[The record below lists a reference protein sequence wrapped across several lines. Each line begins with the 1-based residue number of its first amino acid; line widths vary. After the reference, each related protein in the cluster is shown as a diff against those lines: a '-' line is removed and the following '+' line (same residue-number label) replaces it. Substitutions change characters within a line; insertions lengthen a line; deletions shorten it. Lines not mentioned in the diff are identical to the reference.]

1 MLLELSLFKTYYLNL
16 KFNLKLSLYLYKANV
31 QIYLNS
37 CKGMNFKPNLLS
49 LLNKH
54 FGYSEFRENQLQIID
69 CVLENKNTL
78 VIMPTGGGKSL
89 CYQLSAIAAEGT
101 AIIISPLIALMKN
114 QVDVLKGLFDADGV
128 ANVFNSSLTQTEREI
143 VKKQIND
150 GTTKLLYLA
159 PESLTK
165 QKNIDFLKNQKISF
179 VAVDEAHCISEWGH
193 DFRPDYRKLNQAVNE
208 INPELNIIA
217 LTATATPKVQD
228 DIIKNLRLKDVQI
241 YKSSFNRPNLFY
253 EVKHKTDNVNKDVI
267 SFIKKNDGKSG
278 IVYCLSRKKVDE
290 ITNLLQLNNIN
301 ALPYHAGYES
311 KVRSTNQEHFLM
323 HRCDVIVATIAFG
336 MGIDKPDIR
345 YVIHYDIPKSLEA
358 YYQETGR
365 AGRDGGEGHCLAF
378 YSYDDIEKLEKFLS
392 AKPVSERE
400 KGLALLEDVASYSET
415 SSNRRKVLLNYFG
428 EDYDEINGKGANMDD
443 NSSNP
448 KQKNEVKD
456 EVLIVLNTII
466 KNKESLKIKDLSK
479 LIISN
484 GNDITIKDE
493 IFKKL
498 NSENKT
504 RLNLIFWK
512 SLIRNLIVNG
522 YLQKKVEDYG
532 IIKVM
537 EKGNEFL
544 NVPHSYM
551 MPIDKDFNDDGLSKN
566 IKSNSDQVIDKILYK
581 ILIDERLKLSIEF
594 NIPPFA
600 VFQES
605 SINEM
610 TYKYPLNYDELSMI
624 SGVGEGKSK
633 KFGER
638 IISIISK
645 YCDENNIER
654 EQDFLIKSTGSK
666 STLKLFIIQSVDK
679 KLSISEIADSKN
691 LSYNDILDEI
701 QTIVFSGTKLDLS
714 YLINDIFDE
723 DSQEELY
730 DFLIE
735 TKTDDVQILFDEFND
750 DFEEDDLKLYR
761 IHFYCKV
768 AF

>member
-1 MLLELSLFKTYYLNL
+1 
-16 KFNLKLSLYLYKANV
+16 
-31 QIYLNS
+31 
-37 CKGMNFKPNLLS
+37 MNFKPNLLS

-544 NVPHSYM
+544 NVPYSYM

>member
-1 MLLELSLFKTYYLNL
+1 
-16 KFNLKLSLYLYKANV
+16 
-31 QIYLNS
+31 
-37 CKGMNFKPNLLS
+37 MNFKPNLLS

-165 QKNIDFLKNQKISF
+165 QKNIDFLKNQNISF

-428 EDYDEINGKGANMDD
+428 EDYDEINGNGANMDD

-624 SGVGEGKSK
+624 LGVGEGKSK

>member
-1 MLLELSLFKTYYLNL
+1 
-16 KFNLKLSLYLYKANV
+16 
-31 QIYLNS
+31 
-37 CKGMNFKPNLLS
+37 MNFKPNLLS

-54 FGYSEFRENQLQIID
+54 FGYSEFRENQLQIIN

-428 EDYDEINGKGANMDD
+428 EDYDESNGKGANMDD

-551 MPIDKDFNDDGLSKN
+551 MPIDKDFNDEGLSKN

-691 LSYNDILDEI
+691 LSYNDILNEI

>member
-1 MLLELSLFKTYYLNL
+1 
-16 KFNLKLSLYLYKANV
+16 
-31 QIYLNS
+31 
-37 CKGMNFKPNLLS
+37 MNFKPNLLS

-114 QVDVLKGLFDADGV
+114 QVDVLKGLFDVDGV

-228 DIIKNLRLKDVQI
+228 DIIKNLSLKDVQI

-278 IVYCLSRKKVDE
+278 IVYCLSRRKVDE

-443 NSSNP
+443 NSLNP

>member
-1 MLLELSLFKTYYLNL
+1 
-16 KFNLKLSLYLYKANV
+16 
-31 QIYLNS
+31 
-37 CKGMNFKPNLLS
+37 MNFKPNLLS

-128 ANVFNSSLTQTEREI
+128 ANVFNSSLTQKEREI

-165 QKNIDFLKNQKISF
+165 QKNIDFLKNQNISF

>member
-1 MLLELSLFKTYYLNL
+1 
-16 KFNLKLSLYLYKANV
+16 
-31 QIYLNS
+31 
-37 CKGMNFKPNLLS
+37 MNFKPNLLS

-114 QVDVLKGLFDADGV
+114 QVDVLKGLFDVDGV

-544 NVPHSYM
+544 NVPYSYM

-654 EQDFLIKSTGSK
+654 EQDFLIKSIGSK

>member
-1 MLLELSLFKTYYLNL
+1 
-16 KFNLKLSLYLYKANV
+16 
-31 QIYLNS
+31 
-37 CKGMNFKPNLLS
+37 MNFKPNLLS

-54 FGYSEFRENQLQIID
+54 FGYSEFRENQLQIIN

-253 EVKHKTDNVNKDVI
+253 EVKHKTENVNKDVI
-267 SFIKKNDGKSG
+267 SFIKKNNGKSG

-443 NSSNP
+443 NSLNP

-544 NVPHSYM
+544 NVPYSYM

-691 LSYNDILDEI
+691 VSYNDILDEI

>member
-1 MLLELSLFKTYYLNL
+1 
-16 KFNLKLSLYLYKANV
+16 
-31 QIYLNS
+31 
-37 CKGMNFKPNLLS
+37 MNFKPNLLS

-165 QKNIDFLKNQKISF
+165 QKNIDFLKNQNISF

-448 KQKNEVKD
+448 KKKNEVKD

>member
-1 MLLELSLFKTYYLNL
+1 
-16 KFNLKLSLYLYKANV
+16 
-31 QIYLNS
+31 
-37 CKGMNFKPNLLS
+37 MNFKPNLLS

-128 ANVFNSSLTQTEREI
+128 ANVFNSSLTKTEREI

-165 QKNIDFLKNQKISF
+165 QKNIDFLKNQNISF

-456 EVLIVLNTII
+456 EVLIVLNTIK

-537 EKGNEFL
+537 ERGNEFL

>member
-1 MLLELSLFKTYYLNL
+1 
-16 KFNLKLSLYLYKANV
+16 
-31 QIYLNS
+31 
-37 CKGMNFKPNLLS
+37 MNFKPNLLS

-128 ANVFNSSLTQTEREI
+128 ANVFNSSLTKTEREI

-165 QKNIDFLKNQKISF
+165 QKNIDFLKNQNISF

-456 EVLIVLNTII
+456 EVLIVLNTIK

>member
-1 MLLELSLFKTYYLNL
+1 
-16 KFNLKLSLYLYKANV
+16 
-31 QIYLNS
+31 
-37 CKGMNFKPNLLS
+37 MNFKPNLLS

-428 EDYDEINGKGANMDD
+428 EDYDESNGKGANMDD
-443 NSSNP
+443 NSLNP

-456 EVLIVLNTII
+456 EVLIVLNTIK